1 MRRHVIV
8 VLAIAGVLLAGC
20 GGGSKKASFNEA
32 AAKASVTTA
41 YTTVFATATTPD
53 QAAAYIESGS
63 VLIPTLT
70 QLQNSPQ
77 GKAKRS
83 VAVTEVTFPT
93 HTTAAVKFTVT
104 LGGSPFP
111 LTGKAVL
118 QNGTWKVSK
127 DTFCGLVTTQLGG
140 KAPPGC

>member
-1 MRRHVIV
+1 MRRHAIV
-8 VLAIAGVLLAGC
+8 VVAIAGVLLAGC

-41 YTTVFATATTPD
+41 FTTVFATATTPS
-53 QAAAYIESGS
+53 QAAAYIENGS
-63 VLIPTLT
+63 AVLQTLT

-83 VAVTEVTFPT
+83 VTVTEVTFPT

-111 LTGKAVL
+111 LTGKGVL
-118 QNGTWKVSK
+118 QGGTWKVSK
-127 DTFCGLVTTQLGG
+127 DTFCGLVITQFQG
-140 KAPPGC
+140 KTPPGC